1 MAADFFNTL
10 DPEIAAYVEF
20 LKRGAL
26 PLEGSTVADLRAAAL
41 ALRAGW
47 RDPGPAMHA
56 SEDRV
61 FEGCR
66 YRMHRPSAA
75 ARLPAI
81 LFFHG
86 GGWTLMDIDTHDPI
100 ARGLAAA
107 SGAAVLSL
115 DYPLAPEA
123 PFPAALDSCVR
134 FTEFVAASPD
144 HLGLNGAVA
153 LAGDSAGANLAVGT
167 TLALRDA
174 GRPMPKGLG
183 LFYGAYD
190 CGLDHESYRRYGNG
204 ELPFSRARMTF
215 FLDSYVPDQAAR
227 RNPLFAPLHADL
239 HGLPP
244 SFLSVASHDALY
256 DENLAMAARLGAA
269 GNAVELKIYPGT
281 IHGFVGAANATG
293 ARVAAGALADMG
305 RFLAKALAIPEA

>member
-144 HLGLNGAVA
+144 HLGLTG
-153 LAGDSAGANLAVGT
+153 
-167 TLALRDA
+167 
-174 GRPMPKGLG
+174 GR
-183 LFYGAYD
+183 
-190 CGLDHESYRRYGNG
+190 
-204 ELPFSRARMTF
+204 SRSPAIRPAPT
-215 FLDSYVPDQAAR
+215 SPSAR
-227 RNPLFAPLHADL
+227 R
-239 HGLPP
+239 
-244 SFLSVASHDALY
+244 
-256 DENLAMAARLGAA
+256 
-269 GNAVELKIYPGT
+269 
-281 IHGFVGAANATG
+281 
-293 ARVAAGALADMG
+293 
-305 RFLAKALAIPEA
+305 